1 MMLVLKLISIS
12 MDYQDGMTGKKS
24 KHAVSELPSILE
36 YCGYLGGMNG
46 IMVGPHFYYDDYT
59 RYASGTGEYANL
71 GTQKFPRRA
80 LPALKALGT
89 GILCAGLFAFATK
102 TVPRS
107 AIIFSKEDMSFF
119 KRFTLSF
126 LANMGYRSRFYFA
139 WHLSESAYILSGKAP
154 ASSKKERKE
163 RNLTRS
169 LSLSLSLCPCVFALP
184 PGFGFDGYEEDGK
197 TATWTKAINAPIAD
211 IELNPSAASVV
222 TRWNCH
228 TGQWLRTYVYERVG
242 GRGFWPVLV
251 TQIISGVWHGMTTGY
266 VLFFFNSA
274 ILIHCSRVIYRIQKE
289 YLPKKYL
296 AVSNEVHRVH
306 TLFNLNYVAGSY
318 AAGNVYKCLGWFAS
332 LYYLG
337 HIEMLTI
344 ILVGTIFFPRKHPKR
359 KAAAPASQDE
369 KKKA

>member
-80 LPALKALGT
+80 IPALKALGT

-163 RNLTRS
+163 RNLTSS
-169 LSLSLSLCPCVFALP
+169 LSLSLSLSVPVRVRP
-184 PGFGFDGYEEDGK
+184 
-197 TATWTKAINAPIAD
+197 
-211 IELNPSAASVV
+211 AA
-222 TRWNCH
+222 RFR
-228 TGQWLRTYVYERVG
+228 L
-242 GRGFWPVLV
+242 
-251 TQIISGVWHGMTTGY
+251 
-266 VLFFFNSA
+266 
-274 ILIHCSRVIYRIQKE
+274 
-289 YLPKKYL
+289 
-296 AVSNEVHRVH
+296 
-306 TLFNLNYVAGSY
+306 
-318 AAGNVYKCLGWFAS
+318 
-332 LYYLG
+332 
-337 HIEMLTI
+337 
-344 ILVGTIFFPRKHPKR
+344 
-359 KAAAPASQDE
+359 
-369 KKKA
+369 

>member
-1 MMLVLKLISIS
+1 MLVLKLISIS

-139 WHLSESAYILSGKAP
+139 WHLSESAYILS
-154 ASSKKERKE
+154 
-163 RNLTRS
+163 
-169 LSLSLSLCPCVFALP
+169 
-184 PGFGFDGYEEDGK
+184 GFGFDGYEEDGK